1 MAEPK
6 ASKDVKKQVIEP
18 EAPKIFEN
26 KDTLNGMALEDDPFA
41 DLMGDTPDQPKP
53 TDIFGNQE
61 TQKPAEMQ
69 MTT

>member
-1 MAEPK
+1 M
-6 ASKDVKKQVIEP
+6 KKQAVEP

-26 KDTLNGMALEDDPFA
+26 KETFNVMSLEDDPFA
-41 DLMGDTPDQPKP
+41 DLMGDAPDQPKP

-69 MTT
+69 MAA

>member
-1 MAEPK
+1 M
-6 ASKDVKKQVIEP
+6 
-18 EAPKIFEN
+18 
-26 KDTLNGMALEDDPFA
+26 TLEDDPFA